1 MASDKRKQIANNNM
15 FRSTSQTG
23 STSTLRAVD
32 STIYGAIANSEANY
46 DSIEPIS
53 IFDIYP
59 DQAQPRRTLP
69 SALQVYWNGRPET
82 VSELFT
88 LWLDLVH
95 NERGNDSF
103 DINGYLNAHGD
114 AETRPEKTGP
124 IESAFLPIADLA
136 VSIKIEGLTNPIT
149 VAHDR
154 SQYRLETGERRWLAY
169 HLLWTHF
176 QDDRWSKIPARV
188 VQNVSIWRQAA
199 ENNARQDLNAIGRA
213 RQFAILLMGLLGDQ
227 HQFAPYNHIV
237 ERGTCDRVYYA
248 QVSDGSTHRIPHG
261 KSEILLNAT
270 GLKHPDQLRQHRD
283 MLRLPDEVWQIA
295 DDLNWSI
302 TQIQSLKRAA
312 KTDEELVALAL
323 SAGDNERY
331 SVIKITEVENDPTPP
346 PADSPEYQGQ
356 RLLSDLDKLYLKRLM
371 KLRSGV
377 GASDPHTKYLLR
389 KEISQIRRWLDSLEK
404 AIEG

>member
-15 FRSTSQTG
+15 FRSTSPAA

-46 DSIEPIS
+46 DSIEPVN
-53 IFDIYP
+53 IFDIHP
-59 DQAQPRRTLP
+59 DRAQPRRSIP

-88 LWLDLVH
+88 LWLDLIQS
-95 NERGNDSF
+95 ERGDHSF
-103 DINGYLNAHGD
+103 DLNGYLNAKGD
-114 AETRPEKTGP
+114 AETRSEKSGP
-124 IESAFLPIADLA
+124 IENAFLPIADLA
-136 VSIKIEGLTNPIT
+136 VSIRSEGLTNPIT
-149 VAHDR
+149 IAHDR

-169 HLLWTHF
+169 HLLWAHF
-176 QDDRWSKIPARV
+176 QDERWAKIPARI

-213 RQFAILLMGLLGDQ
+213 RQFSILLMDLLAEQ
-227 HQFAPYNHIV
+227 FQFAPYDRIV
-237 ERGTCDRVYYA
+237 DPGACDRIYYA
-248 QVSDGSTHRIPHG
+248 QVADGSAHRIPHG

-270 GLKHPDQLRQHRD
+270 GLKHPDQLRQYREL
-283 MLRLPDEVWQIA
+283 LRLPDEVWQIA

-302 TQIQSLKRAA
+302 TTIKSLTNAA
-312 KTDEELVALAL
+312 KSHEELVGLAL
-323 SAGDNERY
+323 SAGDNEGH
-331 SVIKITEVENDPTPP
+331 SVILITEVGKKPTPLS
-346 PADSPEYQGQ
+346 DDLPEYQGQ

-377 GASDPHTKYLLR
+377 GASDAHTKHLIR